1 MPIMR
6 DTLLWLSR
14 SRRLRESVITLPP
27 ARKMSRKFIAGEMLG
42 EALSVI
48 ESLNKAGILGILD
61 FLGENTTN
69 AAEAEAYTN
78 EQVAEVLGIAERGL
92 KSYVSLKL
100 TAMGLDID
108 VDVAKANLRRVLE
121 TAAARNVFV
130 RIDMESSD
138 YVDPTLG
145 IYHAMRDEGFDG
157 VGVVIQS
164 CLRRSLDDVRGLL
177 QRGANIRLV
186 KGAYNEPADRAFPDK
201 ADVDRNLVELIKLM
215 LGPEAVARGAFCA
228 VATHDESVI
237 RFTKAWTLDHGVPR
251 DRYEFQMLYGIKTGM
266 HRQLAS
272 EGYAFRAYIP
282 YGTHWYPYF
291 MRRLAE
297 RPANV
302 WFVLKGALG

>member
-14 SRRLRESVITLPP
+14 SKRLRESVITLPP
-27 ARKMSRKFIAGEMLG
+27 ARKMSRKFVAGESLD
-42 EALSVI
+42 EALSLI
-48 ESLNKAGILGILD
+48 ESLNRTGILGILD

-69 AAEAEAYTN
+69 AGEADAYTD
-78 EQVAEVLGIAERGL
+78 EQIAEVKGIAQRGL

-108 VDVAKANLRRVLE
+108 VGMAQANLRRVLE
-121 TAAARNVFV
+121 AAKQAGVFV
-130 RIDMESSD
+130 RVDMESSD
-138 YVDPTLG
+138 YVDRTLG
-145 IYHAMRDEGFDG
+145 IYHAMRDEGFDR

-164 CLRRSLDDVRGLL
+164 CLRRSEADVRDLL

-186 KGAYNEPADRAFPDK
+186 KGAYNEPADRAYPDK
-201 ADVDRNLVELIKLM
+201 ANVDRALVDLIKLM
-215 LGPEAVARGAFCA
+215 LSQDALAQGAFCA
-228 VATHDESVI
+228 VASHDESVI
-237 RFTKAWTLDHGVPR
+237 RFTKAYAHDHNVSR
-251 DRYEFQMLYGIKTGM
+251 DRYEFQMLYGIKTAM
-266 HRQLAS
+266 HRQLAA
-272 EGYAFRAYIP
+272 EGYGFRAYIP